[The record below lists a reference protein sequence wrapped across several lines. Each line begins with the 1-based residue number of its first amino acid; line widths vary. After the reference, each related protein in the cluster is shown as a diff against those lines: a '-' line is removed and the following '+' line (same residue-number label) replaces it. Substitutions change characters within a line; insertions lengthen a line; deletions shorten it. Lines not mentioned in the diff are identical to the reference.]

1 MIKTNINDIEFD
13 RRKSNLESFKNNLK
27 NLRAYSDNYL
37 EIYKN
42 NFISYIDNQK
52 KHLSNYLST
61 IDDLMEVEAKS
72 SEAEEAKRQMIEKKV
87 TEYTKEFNII
97 VNDLNKL
104 KN

>member
-1 MIKTNINDIEFD
+1 
-13 RRKSNLESFKNNLK
+13 
-27 NLRAYSDNYL
+27 
-37 EIYKN
+37 
-42 NFISYIDNQK
+42 
-52 KHLSNYLST
+52 
-61 IDDLMEVEAKS
+61 MEVEANS